1 MNGVMISVMMSS
13 LVAVAAVTQEPH
25 TTVLFKGQAVAL
37 SGQLPEVGSAAPD
50 FRLVDTALQEV
61 SLATYG
67 EKKKII
73 SIVPSLDTSVCALSA
88 RVFNEHINQ
97 LPDAVLLNVSV
108 DLPFAAKR
116 FCEAEGL
123 ENIVALS
130 AFRSPHFGQSYGV
143 RMEEGDLK
151 GLLARAVVVLDG
163 SNTVRYSELVPDISL
178 EPNYNE
184 ILKSISE

>member
-1 MNGVMISVMMSS
+1 MRIMIGVMMAS
-13 LVAVAAVTQEPH
+13 LVAVATMAQEPQA
-25 TTVLFKGQAVAL
+25 TVLLKGQVVAL
-37 SGQLPEVGSAAPD
+37 SGQLPQVGSAAPD

-67 EKKKII
+67 GKKKII

-88 RVFNEHINQ
+88 RVFNERINQ
-97 LPDAVLLNVSV
+97 LSDAVLLNVSV

-123 ENIVALS
+123 ENIEALS

-143 RMEEGDLK
+143 RIEEGALK
-151 GLLARAVVVLDG
+151 GLLARAVLVLDG
-163 SNTVRYSELVPDISL
+163 SNTVRYSELVPDISS
-178 EPNYNE
+178 EPNYDE
-184 ILKSISE
+184 ILKRVTE